1 MKYDIWANHSFA
13 IDWMK
18 LESGR
23 WGLLNLIFTALL
35 VALPSSETELE
46 QTTNYCKGLTTCWN
60 SSLEIVTSLIVRRSS
75 TPKNTL
81 HIMTNC
87 RIWKKFWCRGP
98 KWVFLLFYFQ
108 ITGSAG
114 KFLYKNSIIS
124 WVESIKKRFFGLQKY
139 CLGKPPP

>member
-1 MKYDIWANHSFA
+1 MEYDIWANNSFA

-35 VALPSSETELE
+35 VALPSSEAELE

-60 SSLEIVTSLIVRRSS
+60 TSLEIVTSLIVWRSS

-87 RIWKKFWCRGP
+87 RPWKNSDVAG
-98 KWVFLLFYFQ
+98 LNEYFYYFIFEQ
-108 ITGSAG
+108 LDQLGS
-114 KFLYKNSIIS
+114 FLYSNSIIS
-124 WVESIKKRFFGLQKY
+124 WVESIRNVSLASKNIV
-139 CLGKPPP
+139 